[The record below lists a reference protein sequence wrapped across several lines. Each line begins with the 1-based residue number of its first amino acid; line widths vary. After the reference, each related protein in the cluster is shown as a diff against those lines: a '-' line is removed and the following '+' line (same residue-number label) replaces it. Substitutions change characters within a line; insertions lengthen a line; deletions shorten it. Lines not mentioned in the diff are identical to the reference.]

1 MDRRKRIVTA
11 IIIGGLLVLAGAAFF
26 FDWLGWMPLWC
37 FVPLAVCETVGVWLL
52 VRTLGRNAR
61 NAREGYPERSI
72 IPFGV
77 AVFLILFGAG
87 IVLATFKLIPDVAWG
102 VGVLLISLGGT
113 YIYRGVVLP
122 NPEGKKK
129 QESQDEPIE

>member
-1 MDRRKRIVTA
+1 VDRRKRIVTA
-11 IIIGGLLVLAGAAFF
+11 SVIGGLLVLAGMAFF
-26 FDWLGWMPLWC
+26 FRWMGWMPLWC
-37 FVPLAVCETVGVWLL
+37 FVPLAACETVGTWLL

-61 NAREGYPERSI
+61 SAREGREERSI

-122 NPEGKKK
+122 NSNGKKK
-129 QESQDEPIE
+129 QESSDERSE

>member
-11 IIIGGLLVLAGAAFF
+11 SVIGGLLVLAGAAFF

-37 FVPLAVCETVGVWLL
+37 FAPLAACETIGVWLL
-52 VRTLGRNAR
+52 VSTLKHNAR
-61 NAREGYPERSI
+61 SAREGLKERRF

-122 NPEGKKK
+122 NSDGKKK
-129 QESQDEPIE
+129 QESQDESSE